1 MNRLFANGCFIAFAT
16 CSAFSARGATMCSGE
31 SASVT
36 IDLTTS
42 TRTAATSEAIR
53 YSTAWVNGA
62 ASEAKAVVEVNG
74 KVLTSATG
82 IGYVDWTPMSNGT
95 YTLTHKVMSG
105 GEQIGETLTAIFLVE
120 AIYTST
126 QTTPVPVPY
135 AWLTQYEPDI
145 VSDYNAFEAAAN
157 ATAANGRNKIWECFV
172 AGICPTNETAEF
184 TAKIEMLDGAPIVT
198 WDPNLNTNGVVRT
211 YKVYGSETLENGG
224 EWQYPTNSLHRFFKV
239 TVEMP

>member
-1 MNRLFANGCFIAFAT
+1 MNRLFKSGCLIAIT
-16 CSAFSARGATMCSGE
+16 MYMVSSAKGATMCEGM
-31 SASVT
+31 SALVT
-36 IDLTTS
+36 LDLVTDA
-42 TRTAATSEAIR
+42 RIAVTSEAIR
-53 YSTAWVNGA
+53 YSAGWVDGA
-62 ASEAKAVVEVNG
+62 ASGAMAVGGVNG
-74 KVLTSATG
+74 ETLFSAVG
-82 IGYVDWTPMSNGT
+82 SGYVEWTPMSNGT

-105 GEQIGETLTAIFLVE
+105 GEQVGETLTAIFLVE

-145 VSDYNAFEAAAN
+145 VDEYEAYEAAAM
-157 ATAANGRNKIWECFV
+157 ATAANGRNKVWECFV
-172 AGICPTNETAEF
+172 AGISPTNETARF
-184 TAKIEMLDGAPIVT
+184 TAKIEMQDGAPVVS
-198 WDPNLNTNGVVRT
+198 WEPDLNTNGVVRT